1 MKPIKRTEILRWTA
15 AASFAVVAFLAVAT
29 GAQAQSA
36 MLSLPD
42 LSQHARVMQRIGLT
56 EISIDYHGPV
66 ARGRKIFGGLLPY
79 GKVWRAGADYN
90 TTIEFSDPVTV
101 NGQPLAK
108 GVYGVHMVPGE
119 NSWIVI
125 FSHAS
130 QSWGSFTYDQK
141 EDALRVNV
149 TPQSAANQDVLTYA
163 FSDPTLTSVTVTM
176 RWGNVAVPFK
186 IEVNTPAIVEASLRE
201 QLRGRPQFEW
211 QPWEE
216 AANYLLENKL
226 SPDEA
231 LQWAEQSIGVED
243 RFENEIT
250 KARALSALGRKEEA
264 TAAHSKAL
272 GMASQ
277 GQMFGFAKTL
287 QTFGQQDF
295 AMEIFQLAE
304 NKDPNSFTGHDA
316 AARIAVANQD
326 YGTALREMKLALAV
340 APAGLKD
347 QAADIVRQLQDH
359 VDIN

>member
-1 MKPIKRTEILRWTA
+1 
-15 AASFAVVAFLAVAT
+15 
-29 GAQAQSA
+29 

-42 LSQHARVMQRIGLT
+42 LSQHARVLQRIGLT
-56 EISIDYHGPV
+56 DITIDYHAPV
-66 ARGRKIFGGLLPY
+66 TRGRKIFRGLLPY

-90 TTIEFSDPVTV
+90 TTVEFSDPVTID
-101 NGQPLAK
+101 GQPLAK
-108 GVYGVHMVPGE
+108 GVYGLHMIPGE
-119 NSWIVI
+119 NSWVVI

-149 TPQSAANQDVLTYA
+149 KPQSAENQDVLTYS
-163 FSDPTLTSVTVTM
+163 FSDPTSTSAIVTM
-176 RWGNVAVPFK
+176 RWEKIAVPFK

-226 SPDEA
+226 NPDEA
-231 LQWAEQSIGVED
+231 LQWTEQSIGVED

-250 KARALSALGRKEEA
+250 KGRALDALGRKEEA
-264 TAAHSKAL
+264 SAARSRAL

-277 GQMFGFAKTL
+277 GQMFGFARTL

-295 AMEIFQLAE
+295 AMEIFHLAI
-304 NKDPNSFTGHDA
+304 NKDPHSFTGHDA
-316 AARIAVANQD
+316 AARIAVANGD
-326 YGTALREMKLALAV
+326 FDTALKEMKLALAV

-359 VDIN
+359 IDIN